1 MTKTQ
6 IYTIFLILAIILLFA
21 MNLFIGS
28 VKIPME
34 AVCNILLGDSNIK
47 ATWQYIILDSRL
59 PQAVTALLSGAALSV
74 SGLLLQTAFRNSLAG
89 PDVFGVNSGAALAVA
104 LVMLG
109 MGGSMS
115 IGTYSFTGFLA
126 ILISAFVG
134 AMLVTGIIFLFSTM
148 VRNKVLLLIVGIMIG
163 YLTSS
168 VISLLNYFAT
178 EEGVKSYV
186 IWGLGTFSNVTRQQL
201 LPFCIITLLGL
212 LLAFSLAK
220 PLNIMLLGEEYA
232 ENLGINTRRLRHI
245 LLIVTGIL
253 TAIVTAFCG
262 PIAFIGLATPH
273 IARLLLRTD
282 NHHTLLPFTLLMG
295 SVIALLCNFICTLP
309 IDGSII
315 PLNAVTPLIGAPV
328 IIYILTKKA

>member
-6 IYTIFLILAIILLFA
+6 IYIILLILAIILLFA

-168 VISLLNYFAT
+168 IISLLNYFAT

-186 IWGLGTFSNVTRQQL
+186 IWGMGTFSNVTRQQL

-282 NHHTLLPFTLLMG
+282 NHRTLLPFTLLMG

-309 IDGSII
+309 RDGSII

>member
-1 MTKTQ
+1 MA
-6 IYTIFLILAIILLFA
+6 ILMLFA
-21 MNLFIGS
+21 MNLAIGS
-28 VKIPME
+28 VKIPI
-34 AVCNILLGDSNIK
+34 AAICDILLGDNTLRP
-47 ATWQYIILDSRL
+47 TWQYIILESRL
-59 PQAVTALLSGAALSV
+59 PQATTALLSGAALSV
-74 SGLLLQTAFRNSLAG
+74 SGLLLQTAFRNPLAG

-109 MGGSMS
+109 MGGTMS
-115 IGTYSFTGFLA
+115 VGAYSLSGFIA
-126 ILISAFVG
+126 ILTSAFVG

-163 YLTSS
+163 YLASS
-168 VISLLNYFAT
+168 AISLLNYFAS

-186 IWGLGTFSNVTRQQL
+186 VWGMGTFGNVTLQQL
-201 LPFCIITLLGL
+201 PLFCIITLLGL
-212 LLAFSLAK
+212 LLAISLAK

-273 IARLLLRTD
+273 IARLFLRTD
-282 NHHTLLPFTLLMG
+282 NHRTLLPFTLLMG
-295 SVIALLCNFICTLP
+295 SVIALLCNLLCTLP
-309 IDGSII
+309 TDGSLI
-315 PLNAVTPLIGAPV
+315 PLNAVTPLIGAPI
-328 IIYILTKKA
+328 IIYILTKRAK

>member
-134 AMLVTGIIFLFSTM
+134 AMLVTGIIFLFSTP
-148 VRNKVLLLIVGIMIG
+148 K
-163 YLTSS
+163 T
-168 VISLLNYFAT
+168 
-178 EEGVKSYV
+178 
-186 IWGLGTFSNVTRQQL
+186 
-201 LPFCIITLLGL
+201 
-212 LLAFSLAK
+212 
-220 PLNIMLLGEEYA
+220 
-232 ENLGINTRRLRHI
+232 
-245 LLIVTGIL
+245 
-253 TAIVTAFCG
+253 
-262 PIAFIGLATPH
+262 
-273 IARLLLRTD
+273 
-282 NHHTLLPFTLLMG
+282 FTLL
-295 SVIALLCNFICTLP
+295 
-309 IDGSII
+309 
-315 PLNAVTPLIGAPV
+315 
-328 IIYILTKKA
+328 

>member
-245 LLIVTGIL
+245 LLIVTEIL